1 MDDAEIS
8 LTAVAEQLE
17 RVLKSDVFRATGR
30 SSKLLRFLVEETVN
44 GRADHLKDY
53 TLGSEVL
60 GRGDSFDPRTDPIA
74 RVEASRL
81 RSRLDLYYATEG
93 ASDPVLITLP
103 KGGYVPRFD
112 VRPPAPPIVTP
123 SSVRH
128 RRGWIVLILVA
139 ILAVSSVTALWWRG
153 TTTTGLSAEIRL
165 ELTTPATTDPVS
177 LAISPDGEHVVFVA
191 SDGGQPRLWV
201 RPLKTTTARA
211 LTGTEHASLP
221 FWSPDGRSIGFFADN
236 RVRRMDIASG
246 RVDELAGALVPGGGT
261 WNQDGLIVYAAT
273 IDSRLQSV
281 SAEGVR
287 RGTITVL
294 ASGQTG
300 HRAPQFLPDGR
311 HFIYYAMG
319 SSDVRGVHLGELG
332 NAVSR
337 RLFDADTPAV
347 YVANHLLYVHQGTL
361 MAQRFSPSG
370 LELEGQPK
378 PIAEHVTSGTRANI
392 AALAAAPSGLIAYR
406 TGSAGGKRQFIW
418 FDRNGREIRR
428 LGSPHGFGP
437 SYASMSPDGRRL
449 AVQRTDAGN
458 TDIWLL
464 DVERD
469 TPIRFTTDPEADI
482 APLWSP
488 GADRIVYSSR
498 RNRFN
503 LYEKPIGAAAA
514 TELLATEEA
523 KSATDWSH
531 DGRFILFRSLGAESG
546 WDVWAMP
553 MSGDRKPFAVV
564 RTKFEERDAQF
575 SPDGK
580 WIAYQSDESGRFEIY
595 LQRFPRGNERIRI
608 SPNGGAQPQWR
619 ADGRE
624 LFYLTIDGQLVAVP
638 IAWSPSGA
646 PEAGTPVSLFAT
658 RLGSLRD
665 IALHSYI
672 VSPDGQRF
680 LLDTLVE
687 EAASPIVL
695 ILNWKAPRD

>member
-1 MDDAEIS
+1 
-8 LTAVAEQLE
+8 
-17 RVLKSDVFRATGR
+17 
-30 SSKLLRFLVEETVN
+30 
-44 GRADHLKDY
+44 
-53 TLGSEVL
+53 
-60 GRGDSFDPRTDPIA
+60 
-74 RVEASRL
+74 
-81 RSRLDLYYATEG
+81 
-93 ASDPVLITLP
+93 
-103 KGGYVPRFD
+103 
-112 VRPPAPPIVTP
+112 
-123 SSVRH
+123 
-128 RRGWIVLILVA
+128 
-139 ILAVSSVTALWWRG
+139 
-153 TTTTGLSAEIRL
+153 
-165 ELTTPATTDPVS
+165 
-177 LAISPDGEHVVFVA
+177 
-191 SDGGQPRLWV
+191 
-201 RPLKTTTARA
+201 
-211 LTGTEHASLP
+211 
-221 FWSPDGRSIGFFADN
+221 
-236 RVRRMDIASG
+236 
-246 RVDELAGALVPGGGT
+246 
-261 WNQDGLIVYAAT
+261 
-273 IDSRLQSV
+273 
-281 SAEGVR
+281 
-287 RGTITVL
+287 
-294 ASGQTG
+294 
-300 HRAPQFLPDGR
+300 
-311 HFIYYAMG
+311 
-319 SSDVRGVHLGELG
+319 
-332 NAVSR
+332 
-337 RLFDADTPAV
+337 
-347 YVANHLLYVHQGTL
+347 
-361 MAQRFSPSG
+361 
-370 LELEGQPK
+370 
-378 PIAEHVTSGTRANI
+378 
-392 AALAAAPSGLIAYR
+392 
-406 TGSAGGKRQFIW
+406 
-418 FDRNGREIRR
+418 
-428 LGSPHGFGP
+428 
-437 SYASMSPDGRRL
+437 MSPDGRRL

-531 DGRFILFRSLGAESG
+531 DGRFILFRSLGSESG

-624 LFYLTIDGQLVAVP
+624 LFYLAIDGQLVAVP